1 MYVSLFLYFLMLA
14 IVIASLKDRKNLLKK
29 LGYEKVEMKKALSQ
43 ALFYLGALLI
53 ASMIVGIIFSYTGFS
68 DQLDDVSQ
76 TLMKTNFTELLVI
89 VLVGSFVE
97 EIFFRGYL
105 QKKTNILAASF
116 IFAYFH
122 VIYNSL
128 PEVVGAFF
136 LGIIL
141 GKAYE
146 KTNGLFVP
154 TLAHLSYNLVV
165 LLITFTV

>member
-1 MYVSLFLYFLMLA
+1 MYVSLLLYLLMLA
-14 IVIASLKDRKNLLKK
+14 IVIASLRDRKNILKK
-29 LGYEKVEMKKALSQ
+29 LGYEKIELKKALPQ
-43 ALFYLGALLI
+43 ALFYLGALLA

-68 DQLDDVSQ
+68 DQLDDVSK
-76 TLMKTNFTELLVI
+76 TLQASDFTELLII

-105 QKKTNILAASF
+105 QKKTNILTASF

-122 VIYNSL
+122 VIYNSF

-136 LGIIL
+136 LGMIL

-154 TLAHLSYNLVV
+154 TLAHLSYNLIV

>member
-1 MYVSLFLYFLMLA
+1 MYVSLFLYLLMLA
-14 IVIASLKDRKNLLKK
+14 IVVASFKDRKNLLKK
-29 LGYEKVEMKKALSQ
+29 LGYEKVELKKALPQSV
-43 ALFYLGALLI
+43 FYLGALLA
-53 ASMIVGIIFSYTGFS
+53 ASMIVGIAFSYTAYS

-76 TLMKTNFTELLVI
+76 TLKATDFQELLAI
-89 VLVGSFVE
+89 VLIGSFVE

-105 QKKTNILAASF
+105 QKKTNLLTASF

-122 VIYNSL
+122 VIYNSF
-128 PEVVGAFF
+128 PEVVGAFV

-146 KTNGLFVP
+146 KTGNLFVP

-165 LLITFTV
+165 LMLTFAV

>member
-1 MYVSLFLYFLMLA
+1 MYVSLLLYALMLA
-14 IVIASLKDRKNLLKK
+14 IVLASFKDRRNILKK
-29 LGYEKVEMKKALSQ
+29 LGYEKVELKKALSQ
-43 ALFYLGALLI
+43 SLFYLGALLV
-53 ASMIVGIIFSYTGFS
+53 ASMIVGIAFSYTAFS

-76 TLMKTNFTELLVI
+76 TLKGSDFAELLVI
-89 VLVGSFVE
+89 VLIGSFAE

-105 QKKTNILAASF
+105 QKKTNLLTASF

-128 PEVVGAFF
+128 PEVVGAFV
-136 LGIIL
+136 LGIVL

-154 TLAHLSYNLVV
+154 TLAHLAYNLVV
-165 LLITFTV
+165 LLLVFAV